1 MIARI
6 PSPAGRPARTRPAGP
21 IRLAVFA
28 GSAVLA
34 ALAVLAV
41 PAPPAA
47 AHPFGPPSTA
57 RISVHGSRVDLA
69 WLAAEDDWVALGQSL
84 GAFEDPAPGAVATDL
99 TGEQKLQRSP
109 RVHDYL
115 LERISVRQ
123 DGARCPG
130 RLDTLDRLLDEGARL
145 RFDCPAEV
153 VDLDV
158 TVGALTDLNE
168 AYRTMLTSR
177 TPAAPERALFT
188 AAEQTHRVRFTP
200 GSGGLPRGTVGA
212 LAGVGAA
219 LLVGVAALVTVRLR
233 RSGRTR
239 PTRSDSARSRS

>member
-6 PSPAGRPARTRPAGP
+6 PSPVVALGLAC
-21 IRLAVFA
+21 LAVL
-28 GSAVLA
+28 SA
-34 ALAVLAV
+34 LAV
-41 PAPPAA
+41 PATPAA

-84 GAFEDPAPGAVATDL
+84 GAFEDPRLGAVATNL

-123 DGARCPG
+123 DGSPCPG

-145 RFDCPAEV
+145 TFDCPAEV

-168 AYRTMLTSR
+168 AYRTMLTSQ
-177 TPAAPERALFT
+177 TPAAPDRALFT
-188 AAEQTHRVRFTP
+188 AAEQTHRVRFAP
-200 GSGGLPRGTVGA
+200 GAGGLPASTVRT

-219 LLVGVAALVTVRLR
+219 LLVGVVALVAVRLR
-233 RSGRTR
+233 RRARGR
-239 PTRSDSARSRS
+239 S

>member
-6 PSPAGRPARTRPAGP
+6 PSPAIALGLAG
-21 IRLAVFA
+21 
-28 GSAVLA
+28 
-34 ALAVLAV
+34 LAVLAGLAA

-84 GAFEDPAPGAVATDL
+84 GAFEDPGLGTVATDL

-115 LERISVRQ
+115 LDRITVRQ
-123 DGARCPG
+123 DGTPCPG
-130 RLDTLDRLLDEGARL
+130 RLDTLDRLLSEGARL
-145 RFDCPAEV
+145 TFDCPADV
-153 VDLDV
+153 VELDV
-158 TVGALTDLNE
+158 TVGALTDLNQ
-168 AYRTMLTSR
+168 AYRTMLTSQ
-177 TPAAPERALFT
+177 TPAAPDRTLFT

-200 GSGGLPRGTVGA
+200 GAGGLPPSTVRT
-212 LAGVGAA
+212 LAGVAAA
-219 LLVGVAALVTVRLR
+219 LLVGVAALVTVRR
-233 RSGRTR
+233 RRA
-239 PTRSDSARSRS
+239 RSARLSRLDSARGRS

>member
-1 MIARI
+1 MIARF
-6 PSPAGRPARTRPAGP
+6 PSPAVALGLAG
-21 IRLAVFA
+21 LAA
-28 GSAVLA
+28 LA
-34 ALAVLAV
+34 ALAV
-41 PAPPAA
+41 PAAPAA

-84 GAFEDPAPGAVATDL
+84 GAFEDPALGAVATDL

-115 LERISVRQ
+115 LERIAVRQ
-123 DGARCPG
+123 GGTPCPG

-145 RFDCPAEV
+145 VFDCPAEV

-168 AYRTMLTSR
+168 AYRTMLTSQ
-177 TPAAPERALFT
+177 TPAAPDRTLFT

-200 GSGGLPRGTVGA
+200 GAGGLPGSTVA
-212 LAGVGAA
+212 TLAGVGAA

-233 RSGRTR
+233 R
-239 PTRSDSARSRS
+239 RSRSRS